1 MKVPLEGM
9 EKMINKDNFIQGLRY
24 KDLKALDYLV
34 ENYSDLGL
42 KVSYSVLNNR
52 QLSEEC
58 TNDVLL
64 KIWNNIDAFKGNSE
78 NFAKWFVVIA
88 KRHAIDVLRR
98 EKRHSCNLEL
108 KEDLVYTIDDNTFE
122 QVNKKLEG
130 EALKS
135 SLEML
140 DKNSKEIVVSRYF
153 KDESL
158 EEISS
163 NLKISKSAVSNR
175 LSRVKKKL
183 MNIFIGGDL

>member
-1 MKVPLEGM
+1 
-9 EKMINKDNFIQGLRY
+9 MINKDNFIQGLRY

-98 EKRHSCNLEL
+98 EKRH
-108 KEDLVYTIDDNTFE
+108 
-122 QVNKKLEG
+122 
-130 EALKS
+130 
-135 SLEML
+135 
-140 DKNSKEIVVSRYF
+140 
-153 KDESL
+153 
-158 EEISS
+158 
-163 NLKISKSAVSNR
+163 
-175 LSRVKKKL
+175 
-183 MNIFIGGDL
+183 

>member
-9 EKMINKDNFIQGLRY
+9 GKMINKDNFIRGLRY

-34 ENYSDLGL
+34 ENYSDFGL
-42 KVSYSVLNNR
+42 KVSYSILNNR

-58 TNDVLL
+58 VNDVLL
-64 KIWNNIDAFKGNSE
+64 KIWDNIDSFKGDSE
-78 NFAKWFVVIA
+78 NFSKWFVVIT
-88 KRHAIDVLRR
+88 KRHAIDVLRK

-108 KEDLVYTIDDNTFE
+108 KEDRAYALHDNTFE
-122 QVNKKLEG
+122 QVNKKLE
-130 EALKS
+130 EEVLKS

-140 DKNSKEIVVSRYF
+140 DKNSKEIIVRRYF

-158 EEISS
+158 AEISS
-163 NLKISKSAVSNR
+163 SLEINKSAVSNR

-183 MNIFIGGDL
+183 KHIFIGGNL